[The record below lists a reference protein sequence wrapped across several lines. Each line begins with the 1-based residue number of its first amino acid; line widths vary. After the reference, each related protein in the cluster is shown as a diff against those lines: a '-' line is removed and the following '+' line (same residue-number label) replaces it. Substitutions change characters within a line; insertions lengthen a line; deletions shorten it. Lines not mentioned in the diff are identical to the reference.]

1 LRNFHHFW
9 LFSLA
14 LLFVGNVQAQNVTK
28 TVARSATVKSAVAGT
43 VAAPLSN
50 AVARGDSIYA
60 AAKPRLLQI
69 RTLLKSTGNQA
80 SIGSGFLVSA
90 DGLIVTNYH
99 VISQVAL
106 EPSTYHLEFLTTS
119 GERGALQLLAFD
131 VVNDL
136 AVVRLPYTALPSEA
150 ATTPTIAPTAG
161 GQGAAA
167 QSVGNSYFEFAP
179 RALKTEAGGGL
190 QKGERMFSMGNPLD
204 LGFTIVEGTYN
215 SLVVKSYGQRIH
227 FSGAINPGMSGGP
240 TVDTNGQVI
249 GINVAKRLDGDLV
262 SFLVPARF
270 AVALLERVK
279 NTPALDGKRS
289 RTEID
294 EQLKNYQ
301 AQFVKDLRSGT
312 AKKTQLGSFEISE
325 SAASWLTCWGRSNA
339 EVKPK
344 PRFQLASNQC
354 SADTGI
360 FLANDLFTG
369 QFRYAHTLY
378 VNEKLSSLQFPRVMR
393 ESMRVDSSRPKR
405 YTAAQCQ
412 QEFIKPTAQNATLN
426 QRVTICA
433 RAYRDLETIY
443 DMSVSVISQNG
454 SIDGLV
460 SDLSIQGVGWDNGM
474 QVIKDFVGSVKY
486 LPDTSSQPE
495 DSSKPEAKAASVIPK
510 LNANPTAA
518 VTPSANTKP

>member
-1 LRNFHHFW
+1 LRNLLSCWF
-9 LFSLA
+9 FSLA
-14 LLFVGNVQAQNVTK
+14 LLFVGNVHAQITTK
-28 TVARSATVKSAVAGT
+28 PVAKSAAPKSNPG
-43 VAAPLSN
+43 AAPDQLANSS
-50 AVARGDSIYA
+50 ARGDSIYA

-99 VISQVAL
+99 VISQLAL
-106 EPSTYHLEFLTTS
+106 EPSTYQLEFLTTS
-119 GERGALQLLAFD
+119 GERGALELLAFD

-136 AVVRLPYTALPSEA
+136 AVVRLPNDG
-150 ATTPTIAPTAG
+150 TTPATLN
-161 GQGAAA
+161 
-167 QSVGNSYFEFAP
+167 NSYFEFAP

-294 EQLKNYQ
+294 VQLSNYQ

-312 AKKTQLGSFEISE
+312 PKKTQLGSFEISE
-325 SAASWLTCWGRSNA
+325 SAAPWLTCWGRSNA

-360 FLANDLFTG
+360 FLANDLLTG
-369 QFRYAHTLY
+369 QFRYVHTLF
-378 VNEKLSSLQFPRVMR
+378 VNEKLSSLQFPRIMR
-393 ESMRVDSSRPKR
+393 ESLRVDSGRPR
-405 YTAAQCQ
+405 RFTAAQCQ
-412 QEFIKPTAQNATLN
+412 QDYVKPTAQNAALN
-426 QRVTICA
+426 QRITICA

-443 DMSVSVISQNG
+443 DMSVSVVSQNG
-454 SIDGLV
+454 SVDGLV

-474 QVIKDFVGSVKY
+474 QVIKDFVGSVKFA
-486 LPDTSSQPE
+486 PSV
-495 DSSKPEAKAASVIPK
+495 KP
-510 LNANPTAA
+510 
-518 VTPSANTKP
+518 

>member
-1 LRNFHHFW
+1 LRNFRHFW

-14 LLFVGNVQAQNVTK
+14 LLFAGNVHAQNPTK
-28 TVARSATVKSAVAGT
+28 TTARGSTVKSVLADT
-43 VAAPLSN
+43 VAAPIGSS
-50 AVARGDSIYA
+50 AARGDFIYA

-80 SIGSGFLVSA
+80 SIGSGFFVSP

-136 AVVRLPYTALPSEA
+136 AVVRLASDSA
-150 ATTPTIAPTAG
+150 QTAG
-161 GQGAAA
+161 
-167 QSVGNSYFEFAP
+167 SSYFEFAP

-279 NTPALDGKRS
+279 NTAALDGKRS
-289 RTEID
+289 RAEID
-294 EQLKNYQ
+294 SQLKNYQ
-301 AQFVKDLRSGT
+301 AQFVKDLRSGN

-369 QFRYAHTLY
+369 QFRYVHTLF
-378 VNEKLSSLQFPRVMR
+378 VNEKLSSLQFPRIMR
-393 ESMRVDSSRPKR
+393 ESMRVDSGRPKR
-405 YTAAQCQ
+405 YTAAQCE
-412 QEFIKPTAQNATLN
+412 QEFIKPIAQNAVLH

-433 RAYRDLETIY
+433 RAYRDLESVY

-460 SDLSIQGVGWDNGM
+460 SDLSIQGVAWDNGM

-486 LPDTSSQPE
+486 VADTSSKP
-495 DSSKPEAKAASVIPK
+495 DASSKPAAKASGVIPK
-510 LNANPTAA
+510 VQAQ
-518 VTPSANTKP
+518 PSAGVAPVVSAKP

>member
-14 LLFVGNVQAQNVTK
+14 LLLAGNVHAQNTTK
-28 TVARSATVKSAVAGT
+28 PAGPSTAAKAQVVAPAT
-43 VAAPLSN
+43 APINSGPPNSGGFNN
-50 AVARGDSIYA
+50 ASARGDSIYA

-106 EPSTYHLEFLTTS
+106 EPSTYQLEFLTTS

-136 AVVRLPYTALPSEA
+136 AVVRLPIDATAAL
-150 ATTPTIAPTAG
+150 APA
-161 GQGAAA
+161 
-167 QSVGNSYFEFAP
+167 NSYFEFAP
-179 RALKTEAGGGL
+179 RALKTETGGGL

-289 RTEID
+289 RAEID

-301 AQFVKDLRSGT
+301 ARFIKDLRSGNP
-312 AKKTQLGSFEISE
+312 KKTKLGSFEISE

-339 EVKPK
+339 EVKPR

-369 QFRYAHTLY
+369 QFRYAHTLF

-405 YTAAQCQ
+405 YPAAQCQ
-412 QEFIKPTAQNATLN
+412 QEFIKPAVQNATLN
-426 QRVTICA
+426 QRLTICA
-433 RAYRDLETIY
+433 RAYRDLESIY
-443 DMSVSVISQNG
+443 DISVSVISQNG
-454 SIDGLV
+454 SVDGLV
-460 SDLSIQGVGWDNGM
+460 SDLSMQGVGWENGM
-474 QVIKDFVGSVKY
+474 QVIKDFVESVKFV
-486 LPDTSSQPE
+486 PE
-495 DSSKPEAKAASVIPK
+495 IGPKLETPRKTETKAAVSGPK
-510 LNANPTAA
+510 SSANSAA
-518 VTPSANTKP
+518 VVNQPSSAKP